1 MTINEEEKH
10 PEKYLLE
17 EMLIQYYKEKD
28 FYSEN
33 FAADEA
39 IKVFKKDQNQISDFL
54 LKIN

>member
-1 MTINEEEKH
+1 
-10 PEKYLLE
+10 LLE

-39 IKVFKKDQNQISDFL
+39 IKVFKKD
-54 LKIN
+54 